1 MTAPATDMVA
11 LAVFAGAL
19 AGAAFCDV
27 RQYLIPDR
35 FPVAIVLSYPL
46 YASGHPWE
54 QGLWA
59 LGVGFAMLV
68 AGAILF
74 ATNVMGGGDT
84 KLLAATGLWAGLD
97 LASVF
102 LFVTAL
108 AGAAIGI
115 AWLTPIRRLMPEA
128 PIEDG
133 ISAPGPAAGWR
144 ARLRQPVP
152 YGVAIALG
160 GLHLAALRAFH

>member
-1 MTAPATDMVA
+1 MTTPAIDMIA

-19 AGAAFCDV
+19 AGAAFCDL

-35 FPVAIVLSYPL
+35 FPVAIVLSYAI
-46 YASGHPWE
+46 YALGHPW
-54 QGLWA
+54 QQALWA

-68 AGAILF
+68 AGAVLF

-84 KLLAATGLWAGLD
+84 KLLAAVGLWAGPD
-97 LASVF
+97 LAAVF
-102 LFVTAL
+102 LFVTSL

-115 AWLTPIRRLMPEA
+115 AWLTPIRRLMPAA

-133 ISAPGPAAGWR
+133 MPALEAAAGWR

-160 GLHLAALRAFH
+160 GLDLAALRAFH

>member
-1 MTAPATDMVA
+1 MTIPATDMVA

-35 FPVAIVLSYPL
+35 FPVAIVLSYAL
-46 YASGHPWE
+46 YAMGQPAQH
-54 QGLWA
+54 GLWS
-59 LGVGFAMLV
+59 LGVGFVILV
-68 AGAILF
+68 VGAVLF

-84 KLLAATGLWAGLD
+84 KLLAAVGLWAGPD
-97 LASVF
+97 LAAIF
-102 LFVTAL
+102 LYDTAF

-115 AWLTPIRRLMPEA
+115 AWLTPIRRLLPAA

-133 ISAPGPAAGWR
+133 DHAPGASTGWR
-144 ARLRQPVP
+144 ARFRQPVP

-160 GLHLAALRAFH
+160 GFHLAALRAFH

>member
-1 MTAPATDMVA
+1 MTTPATDMIA
-11 LAVFAGAL
+11 LAVLAGAL

-35 FPVAIVLSYPL
+35 FPVAIVLSYAL
-46 YASGHPWE
+46 YAVGQPWE
-54 QGLWA
+54 QVLWA
-59 LGVGFAMLV
+59 LAVGFAMLV
-68 AGAILF
+68 AGTLLF

-84 KLLAATGLWAGLD
+84 KLLAAMGLWAGPD
-97 LASVF
+97 LAAVF
-102 LFVTAL
+102 LIVTAF

-115 AWLTPIRRLMPEA
+115 AWLTPIRRLMPAA
-128 PIEDG
+128 PVEDG
-133 ISAPGPAAGWR
+133 IPASGAAAGWR

-160 GLHLAALRAFH
+160 GLHLTALRAFH

>member
-1 MTAPATDMVA
+1 MTIPATDTVA
-11 LAVFAGAL
+11 LVVFAGAL

-35 FPVAIVLSYPL
+35 FPLAIVLAYVL
-46 YASGHPWE
+46 YAAGHPWQ
-54 QGLWA
+54 QGLW
-59 LGVGFAMLV
+59 GIGTGFAMLV
-68 AGAILF
+68 AGTILF

-84 KLLAATGLWAGLD
+84 KLLAAVGLWAGPD
-97 LASVF
+97 LAATF
-102 LFVTAL
+102 LIATAF
-108 AGAAIGI
+108 AGAVIGI
-115 AWLTPIRRLMPEA
+115 AWLTPVRRLMPAA
-128 PIEDG
+128 PIEDETG
-133 ISAPGPAAGWR
+133 PVDPGTGFR